1 MVDPQKTFKPFKQQL
16 TKTRKFETRTE
27 INGETKLDIRVK

>member
-16 TKTRKFETRTE
+16 TKTR
-27 INGETKLDIRVK
+27 GETKLDIRVK